1 MLNEESPRNRR
12 LDIDTSG
19 AGKWE
24 LLQSQ
29 ITKNFFLL
37 SFVNKGT
44 VPIWLVD
51 FKLLIYSDLPVELL
65 ELRDHQPIYSI
76 PNLTFYHDDRRSKI
90 TKTLQWKHHHRYKN
104 LISTGSSHRHLTKKR
119 TDHIAIFTELFHRY
133 SVMKLAQDLK
143 NRK

>member
-1 MLNEESPRNRR
+1 MLNEESPQNRR

-37 SFVNKGT
+37 SFINKGT
-44 VPIWLVD
+44 VPIGLVD
-51 FKLLIYSDLPVELL
+51 SKLLIYSDLPVELL

-90 TKTLQWKHHHRYKN
+90 TKTLQ
-104 LISTGSSHRHLTKKR
+104 
-119 TDHIAIFTELFHRY
+119 
-133 SVMKLAQDLK
+133 
-143 NRK
+143 